1 MESRILLCGVGAGVF
16 ILTLAFLSWREGLWH
31 DGLWRYGAAPAARAA
46 PQPHGSLPSK
56 GAVAS
61 NPLVPASEAVT
72 APTAAAATAAAAPA
86 AAAVVP
92 PELAQSEPHSTPDVD
107 NEALPARR
115 DRGAERGSR
124 SR

>member
-1 MESRILLCGVGAGVF
+1 VESRILLCGVMVGAFV
-16 ILTLAFLSWREGLWH
+16 LTLAFLFWQ

-46 PQPHGSLPSK
+46 PHPHNSLVSK

-61 NPLVPASEAVT
+61 NPLVPSSEAVT
-72 APTAAAATAAAAPA
+72 TPSAAAALAAAAIA
-86 AAAVVP
+86 P
-92 PELAQSEPHSTPDVD
+92 PEPAQSEPQSEPYSSPDAD
-107 NEALPARR
+107 NGAMPAPR